1 MNNCPFRVYP
11 KILSHKSE
19 QKPLLWRLNELCL
32 ELLMKCSDEEDR
44 EMNSVICSLGG
55 TLNHITIDLDQPAR
69 LFLVSLHDDLILW
82 NPVQFLTESDFIC
95 GYNGPIN
102 WEYSSDMRHFIC
114 SWQPPTWVEQRFTCQ
129 WFRIRANYS
138 VSAEL
143 LMRLKKII
151 ASCCWCC

>member
-1 MNNCPFRVYP
+1 MNICPFRVYP
-11 KILSHKSE
+11 KILSQNSE

-44 EMNSVICSLGG
+44 EMNSLICSLGG

-69 LFLVSLHDDLILW
+69 LFLVSLCDDLNLW
-82 NPVQFLTESDFIC
+82 NPFQFLTKFDFIC
-95 GYNGPIN
+95 GHNGPIN
-102 WEYSSDMRHFIC
+102 WEYLSDMRHFIC
-114 SWQPPTWVEQRFTCQ
+114 SWQPPTWVEQRFTCP
-129 WFRIRANYS
+129 WFCIRANYS

-143 LMRLKKII
+143 LMRPQKII